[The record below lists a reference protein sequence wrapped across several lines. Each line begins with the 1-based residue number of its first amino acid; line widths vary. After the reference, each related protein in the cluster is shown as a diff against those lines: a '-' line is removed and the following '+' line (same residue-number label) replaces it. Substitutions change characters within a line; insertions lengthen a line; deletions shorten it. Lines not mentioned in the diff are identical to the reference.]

1 MILDSAD
8 GFRVDN
14 ICVFVSHAE
23 PGDVIDFH
31 GSSSDSVDL
40 FIYMKSGSAS
50 LRYDST
56 HILDIKTTGYIPRG
70 SEYAVVFTEES
81 EYILVSFKL
90 FRYERRINLPHEMAF
105 TADLSNEFAEL
116 EKTISLAGM
125 FGDLARRQAFWSM
138 LTKAGAE
145 LLAFFVPG
153 LARIAPG
160 VAAMQQEFLENK
172 PIAEYA
178 EMCGLRENRFRM
190 LFTDYFKT
198 SPVEYRNTMRM
209 RYAQKLLTNLHCSV
223 SDAAKAAGFASTSY
237 FCRLHRKMY
246 GVSPA
251 EMENDHAKMV

>member
-145 LLAFFVPG
+145 QISSFV
-153 LARIAPG
+153 
-160 VAAMQQEFLENK
+160 VDQ
-172 PIAEYA
+172 
-178 EMCGLRENRFRM
+178 LRELNIEGLTEFIR
-190 LFTDYFKT
+190 
-198 SPVEYRNTMRM
+198 PVY
-209 RYAQKLLTNLHCSV
+209 
-223 SDAAKAAGFASTSY
+223 
-237 FCRLHRKMY
+237 
-246 GVSPA
+246 
-251 EMENDHAKMV
+251 